1 MNPTCHEHKDN
12 QAKPSLQNFLIPI
25 LDYGQEKK
33 KTWQVQDKNSIRFY
47 CKMKKKQNKLVTRN
61 VPKTGVQ

>member
-1 MNPTCHEHKDN
+1 
-12 QAKPSLQNFLIPI
+12 
-25 LDYGQEKK
+25 
-33 KTWQVQDKNSIRFY
+33 VQDKNSIRFY